1 MPTPRKAG
9 GPVDEDNGDIKRR
22 MTGAERRETILHAA
36 RVSFLEA
43 GDIGTTTTRGIAARA
58 GVTEAMIYRH
68 FESKDDLFKGAVIDE
83 LDRVLLAAV
92 DRAAHLER
100 TQSTG
105 QEVETLAGFVAE
117 LIEMMDD
124 VGPLLGLVLFGP
136 PERAQDFYSKQIV
149 PLVAKLE
156 AATQPYLQSRHS
168 EQLPVAEF
176 VRSLLGIALMASI
189 ERRLGADPTPLD
201 ANARELAALLY
212 HGVGAVPSDERH
224 LGAGRAK
231 TTRG

>member
-1 MPTPRKAG
+1 MPTSRKAG
-9 GPVDEDNGDIKRR
+9 GPVDDDNGEIRRR

-36 RVSFLEA
+36 RISFLEA
-43 GDIGTTTTRGIAARA
+43 GDIGTTTTRSIAARA

-68 FESKDDLFKGAVIDE
+68 FESKDELFKAAVVDE

-100 TQSTG
+100 AQSTG
-105 QEVETLAGFVAE
+105 QEVSTLAGFVAE
-117 LIEMMDD
+117 LIQMMDE

-136 PERAQDFYSKQIV
+136 PERAQVFYSEQIV

-168 EQLPVAEF
+168 EQLPVGAF
-176 VRSLLGIALMASI
+176 VRSLLGITLMASI
-189 ERRLGADPTPLD
+189 QRRLGADPTPLD
-201 ANARELAALLY
+201 AMAHELAAMLY

-224 LGAGRAK
+224 LDAGPANK
-231 TTRG
+231 TRR